1 MRLQDHIDFTTLQ
14 WVKPELDETLAI
26 AREALESYVDNPGD
40 RAVMRKCA
48 DSLHLVQGTLRMVE
62 LYGAAMVAEEMETLA
77 ISLLEDHVAQREDA
91 YAAMMRG
98 LMQLPDYLERL
109 SGGHRD
115 VPVVLLPLLNDLRAS
130 RGQQALHESALFSP
144 NLEAALPDQAPA
156 AMNQGEAERMHG
168 QIAELRL
175 RFQQQLLAW
184 FRGQS
189 SEQQLAGMTQTLDGI
204 AARCYSVPGRRL
216 WWITAGVLE
225 GLQQGMLKTQA
236 GEVRQLIGKVDRGI
250 RQLIEHGESGMR
262 GGDAD
267 ELARKLLYVVAQAKQ
282 RSPRMEQLRQTYGL
296 DALLP
301 DAGELEHARGSM
313 SGHNRAL
320 LDSVA
325 KALKEDLL
333 RVKEALDLF
342 LRQSNADPA
351 QLGSQTEIL
360 ERVGDTLGML
370 ALGVPRRVVNE
381 QRRVLEEIV
390 SRMRAPDEELLLDVA
405 GALLYVEA
413 SLDDHIESLGADE
426 EQPHEGGQVSML
438 PRSEARH
445 ILATLMQEATAN
457 TSKVKEGI
465 VAFIESGW
473 QHQELTDV
481 PGLMDEVAGAMRML
495 SAPRPAEL
503 AEGIGRFVGN
513 ELLSD
518 RRVPTSAQ
526 MDHLADALAAL
537 EYYLEAAREHRGGLE
552 HILDVAEHSLSTLGY
567 WPPPPARSVAAEE
580 DVAEPAPVHAHSHAQ
595 VPAFIGDLSDVPELT
610 ESVSLAHGAD
620 LGSLIVGQAVT
631 PGPAAHEL
639 AGLRLVDTEHVAP
652 QAANEDPSDWIEIE
666 EEVLE
671 QVPAVD
677 ALNANA
683 GFQHSAEGIDDD
695 IREIFLEEMQ
705 EEMDSLQ
712 GAQKIW
718 LADPQQL
725 EGLTP
730 IRRAFHTLK
739 GSGRLVGATVL
750 GEFAWKLENLL
761 NRALDHSIAPS
772 ANMQALVRQAIEA
785 LPQLH
790 AALKGEGVPTA
801 PLAAIMDTAER
812 LSGGDESA
820 SVADHVPAATQTVRR
835 TVVRRVPRREAH
847 ADAIPAA
854 SLAAIE
860 SSPAPAVE
868 PQHEIMAAPVMP
880 PVDPVLLEILRSEVA
895 QYLQTIRHAINRVD
909 GELRVDDGLLR
920 AVHTLHG
927 AIAMVDIPLL
937 TQLLSPLESLLK
949 RLRAAGQPLSAEG
962 VNLLGKSADAVD
974 HSMAQF
980 EAEHP
985 RLPDLSALIQ
995 RITELRDSQP
1005 EPQVAHVVFEPRADD
1020 LADADEADSEGAL
1033 AAALDA
1039 AMPVIPASHDA
1050 ASEPVEAEL
1059 EAAPEEAAKPR
1070 EPVPSD
1076 EFTAELMAALG
1087 EFDSEAGLAESV
1099 DPEQAEASQHASTTP
1114 VVHAGE
1120 DDFAALYAE
1129 LLKEPQEAEAATTHE
1144 PAAEQPETPDEADEH
1159 QDMAAWFEQI
1169 AADDAQLEHAAPDA
1183 AAHEPAPANVAHEAG
1198 EAFGHHLAE
1207 APAAEHHAFESLA
1220 QQSVEPVSPEPQAI
1234 EPELIEP
1241 ELIEPE
1247 SIELESFEFEPVEPL
1262 HDAVSLLDT
1271 HAAEVPVHEPAAHAD
1286 ELHAPELPAAE
1297 TAAEPAHE
1305 PAAEPMAVEPETHF
1319 DLHLAGTAGQEP
1331 VAAEGHVSEAS
1342 VEHTPDAELASIE
1355 AYLAGTAA
1363 SEPLAH
1369 VLHAFEAAA
1378 EQAPVVEP
1386 ADHAQAD
1393 IGHADIEQVLAEPA
1407 HAEPAEAA
1415 VEASEHVPAPVE
1427 AKPEPVAATAEP
1439 AATWTH
1445 GQIDPDLLEIFVEEA
1460 REILDHSDSV
1470 LAQWRAEPA
1479 EPEHMASLQRDLHTL
1494 KGGARIAGMVPVGD
1508 LTHAIETLLESPVG
1522 HDPSR
1527 VGDLI
1532 AALEAG
1538 FDRLHGLVQRVGQGR
1553 GLEYPQAMIDQFLGM
1568 AGETVAPAESSPET
1582 TAEAPQASSAETR
1595 FEAAPA
1601 EAEQGLP
1608 ALLPDEGQQ
1617 DDARAPQE
1625 QIRVRAELLDT
1636 LVNHAGEVAIY
1647 RSRLEQQVAGYRFNL
1662 VELDQ
1667 TVQRLRS
1674 QLRMLEIE
1682 TEAQIIARFQ
1692 REHRE
1697 AGLSV
1702 FDPLELDR
1710 YSQLQQYSR
1719 ALAESVSDLV
1729 SIQSMLDELTRQA
1742 ETLLIQQSRVSSELQ
1757 DGLLRTRMLPFDTM
1771 VPNLR
1776 RTLRQAAQEQGKGA
1790 QLFVEGAHGE
1800 MDRNLLDRI
1809 KAPFEHMLRNAVA
1822 HGIETPED
1830 RLKAGKPAEGSVRI
1844 RVAREATEVVV
1855 RVSDDGRGLDREAV
1869 RKRGIERGLLRA
1881 DVRPS
1886 DDQLLGLI
1894 TQPGFSTA
1902 SSVTQLAGRGVG
1914 MDVVANEIKQLGGS
1928 LAVESQQGHGT
1939 TFVLRLPF
1947 TLAVTQAIL
1956 VRIGEATFAIPMT
1969 SVQGVA
1975 RISPAELAARMA
1987 ESEPSFPYGGEQYS
2001 IHDLAELLGI
2011 PGGHPGDEQLPLL
2024 LTRSGDLRAAIRI
2037 DAVIGSREI
2046 VVKSVGPQISSV
2058 PGILGATIMGDGSV
2072 LIILDLAPLVRHGIT
2087 RRQERLA
2094 EGLSAVPAP
2103 VVEEVRVR
2111 PLVMVVDD
2119 SITMRKVTGR
2129 VLERHEYEVGT
2140 AKDGVD
2146 ALEKLHERVPD
2157 LMLLDIEM
2165 PRMDGFELAAHMK
2178 ADPRLRHVPII
2189 MITSRTGDKHRQRAF
2204 DIGVD
2209 RYLGKPYQ
2217 EAELLTQISEVL
2229 EQRALTE
2236 SANG

>member
-26 AREALESYVDNPGD
+26 AREALESYVENPGD
-40 RAVMRKCA
+40 RAVMRSCA
-48 DSLHLVQGTLRMVE
+48 DSLHQVQGTLRMVE
-62 LYGAAMVAEEMETLA
+62 LYGAALVAEEMENLA
-77 ISLLEDHVAQREDA
+77 VALLEGHVTQREEA

-115 VPVVLLPLLNDLRAS
+115 VPVVLLPLLNELRAS
-130 RGQQALHESALFSP
+130 RGQQALHESALFAP
-144 NLEAALPDQAPA
+144 NLEAALPDNAPA
-156 AMNQGEAERMHG
+156 ALNQEEAERMHG
-168 QIAELRL
+168 RIAELRL
-175 RFQQQLLAW
+175 RFQQQLLGW
-184 FRGQS
+184 FRGQAA
-189 SEQQLAGMTQTLDGI
+189 EQQLGAMVQTLDAI

-225 GLQQGMLKTQA
+225 GLQQGVLKSQV
-236 GEVRQLIGKVDRGI
+236 GEVRQLIGKVDRSI
-250 RQLIEHGESGMR
+250 RQLIEQGEASMR

-267 ELARKLLYVVAQAKQ
+267 ELARKLLYVVAQSKQ
-282 RSPRMEQLRQTYGL
+282 RSARMDLIVRTYGL
-296 DALLP
+296 DRLLP
-301 DAGELEHARGSM
+301 DESELEHARGSM

-325 KALKEDLL
+325 KAIKEDLL

-342 LRQSNADPA
+342 LRQANADPA
-351 QLGSQTEIL
+351 QLSEQTGVL

-370 ALGVPRRVVNE
+370 ALGVPRRVVTE
-381 QRRVLEEIV
+381 QRRVLEDIAN
-390 SRMRAPDEELLLDVA
+390 RMRAPDEELLLDVA

-426 EQPHEGGQVSML
+426 EPAHDAPVNML

-445 ILATLMQEATAN
+445 ILSTLMQEATAN
-457 TSKVKEGI
+457 TGKVKDAI

-473 QHQELTDV
+473 RHQELTDV
-481 PGLMDEVAGAMRML
+481 PGLMDEVSGAMRML
-495 SAPRPAEL
+495 TAPRPAEL

-518 RRVPTSAQ
+518 RRVPTSTQ

-567 WPPPPARSVAAEE
+567 WPPPAARTVLA
-580 DVAEPAPVHAHSHAQ
+580 DAEPAAAAPAPV
-595 VPAFIGDLSDVPELT
+595 PTAFTPDLGTDHELT
-610 ESVSLAHGAD
+610 ETVSLGTGHD
-620 LGSLIVGQAVT
+620 LGSLVIGEAVT
-631 PGPAAHEL
+631 PMPSAHEL
-639 AGLRLVDTEHVAP
+639 AGLRLVDTEHVPA
-652 QAANEDPSDWIEIE
+652 QDASGINDEDDWVEIE

-671 QVPAVD
+671 HVPSAD
-677 ALNANA
+677 AINAHA
-683 GFQHSAEGIDDD
+683 GFQVSVDGIDDE

-705 EEMDSLQ
+705 EEIDSLRD
-712 GAQKIW
+712 AERKW
-718 LADPQQL
+718 LADPERL
-725 EGLTP
+725 EGLTS
-730 IRRAFHTLK
+730 IRRSFHTLK
-739 GSGRLVGATVL
+739 GSGRLVGATAL
-750 GEFAWKLENLL
+750 GEYAWKIENML
-761 NRALDHSIAPS
+761 NRVLDQSIP
-772 ANMQALVRQAIEA
+772 ANANVQALIHHAIEA
-785 LPQLH
+785 LPQLR
-790 AALKGEGVPTA
+790 AALMGEGAPNA
-801 PLAAIMDTAER
+801 PLAAIMETADR
-812 LSGGDESA
+812 LSGGSEHA
-820 SVADHVPAATQTVRR
+820 SIEDFKSAATETVRR
-835 TVVRRVPRREAH
+835 TVRRRVRRSQLAAE
-847 ADAIPAA
+847 AIPPAT
-854 SLAAIE
+854 LAHVE
-860 SSPAPAVE
+860 PAPEAV
-868 PQHEIMAAPVMP
+868 AATPVHDMIAPPVLP

-949 RLRAAGQPLSAEG
+949 RLRAGGHPLSAEG

-974 HSMAQF
+974 YIMGQF
-980 EAEHP
+980 DAEQP
-985 RLPDLSALIQ
+985 QLPELDPLIRRLC
-995 RITELRDSQP
+995 ELRDAQP
-1005 EPQVAHVVFEPRADD
+1005 EAQVAHVLFEPLADD
-1020 LADADEADSEGAL
+1020 LAAEGEVDEGAL

-1039 AMPVIPASHDA
+1039 AMPVQPG
-1050 ASEPVEAEL
+1050 EAHAPH
-1059 EAAPEEAAKPR
+1059 EAATPAPA
-1070 EPVPSD
+1070 PVD
-1076 EFTAELMAALG
+1076 DFTAELMAALG
-1087 EFDSEAGLAESV
+1087 SFE
-1099 DPEQAEASQHASTTP
+1099 AEAPVQEAEATHHAAAPLTE
-1114 VVHAGE
+1114 A
-1120 DDFAALYAE
+1120 DDFAALYGD
-1129 LLKEPQEAEAATTHE
+1129 LTTDVPQHE
-1144 PAAEQPETPDEADEH
+1144 
-1159 QDMAAWFEQI
+1159 
-1169 AADDAQLEHAAPDA
+1169 
-1183 AAHEPAPANVAHEAG
+1183 
-1198 EAFGHHLAE
+1198 
-1207 APAAEHHAFESLA
+1207 
-1220 QQSVEPVSPEPQAI
+1220 
-1234 EPELIEP
+1234 
-1241 ELIEPE
+1241 
-1247 SIELESFEFEPVEPL
+1247 
-1262 HDAVSLLDT
+1262 
-1271 HAAEVPVHEPAAHAD
+1271 
-1286 ELHAPELPAAE
+1286 E
-1297 TAAEPAHE
+1297 TAADP
-1305 PAAEPMAVEPETHF
+1305 
-1319 DLHLAGTAGQEP
+1319 
-1331 VAAEGHVSEAS
+1331 SEI
-1342 VEHTPDAELASIE
+1342 VMEHTLSFDGQSIE
-1355 AYLAGTAA
+1355 PIELSG
-1363 SEPLAH
+1363 AH
-1369 VLHAFEAAA
+1369 LGADEA
-1378 EQAPVVEP
+1378 E
-1386 ADHAQAD
+1386 H
-1393 IGHADIEQVLAEPA
+1393 IELSLDAV
-1407 HAEPAEAA
+1407 EPAEARLVDAHALVGAEQA
-1415 VEASEHVPAPVE
+1415 VEAVTPHATLEPASAESPVLAESQVEEIEVGAVDEAGLAEFLGTPEAFADLAEPVSGLVDEPIVEAVHVEAVHLEAVAPAEVEPEHVEAAHVGPEAVVE
-1427 AKPEPVAATAEP
+1427 AEEPKAAAPKPPQHDLTSEYAGS
-1439 AATWTH
+1439 WTNE
-1445 GQIDPDLLEIFVEEA
+1445 QIDPDLLEIFTEEA

-1470 LAQWRAEPA
+1470 LSQWRAEPA

-1508 LTHAIETLLESPVG
+1508 LTHAIETMLESPVG
-1522 HDPSR
+1522 HDPAR
-1527 VGDLI
+1527 QGELI
-1532 AALEAG
+1532 RALEAG
-1538 FDRLHGLVQRVGQGR
+1538 FDALHGLVQRMSQGR
-1553 GLEYPQAMIDQFLGM
+1553 GVEYPQAMIDRFLGL
-1568 AGETVAPAESSPET
+1568 AGEAKPAEE
-1582 TAEAPQASSAETR
+1582 
-1595 FEAAPA
+1595 PA
-1601 EAEQGLP
+1601 VPVAGLADRAGLP
-1608 ALLPDEGQQ
+1608 ELLPEEGQF
-1617 DDARAPQE
+1617 DEMRGPQE
-1625 QIRVRAELLDT
+1625 QIRVRSELLDT

-1674 QLRMLEIE
+1674 QLRMMEIE

-1697 AGLSV
+1697 AGMSV

-1729 SIQSMLDELTRQA
+1729 SIQGMLDELTRQA

-1776 RTLRQAAQEQGKGA
+1776 RTLRQAAQEQGKSA

-1800 MDRNLLDRI
+1800 MDRTLLDRL

-1822 HGIETPED
+1822 HGIESPDE
-1830 RLKAGKPAEGSVRI
+1830 RRKAGKPAEGAVRI

-1855 RVSDDGRGLDREAV
+1855 RVTDDGRGLDREAV

-1881 DVRPS
+1881 DAKLS
-1886 DDQLLGLI
+1886 DDQLLALI

-1928 LAVESQQGHGT
+1928 IAVESQAGQGT

-1956 VRIGEATFAIPMT
+1956 VRIGESNFAIPMT

-1975 RISPAELAARMA
+1975 RISPADLTERLA
-1987 ESEPSFPYGGEQYS
+1987 EYEPSFPYSGEPYG

-2011 PGGHPGDEQLPLL
+2011 PAGHPGDEQLPLL
-2024 LTRSGDLRAAIRI
+2024 LTRAGDLRAAIRI

-2046 VVKSVGPQISSV
+2046 VVKSVGPQVSSV

-2072 LIILDLAPLVRHGIT
+2072 LIILDLPPLVRHGIV

-2094 EGLSAVPAP
+2094 EGLTAVEMP
-2103 VVEEVRVR
+2103 VVEEERVR

-2129 VLERHEYEVGT
+2129 VLERHEYEVHT
-2140 AKDGVD
+2140 AKDGLD

-2165 PRMDGFELAAHMK
+2165 PRMDGFELAEQMK
-2178 ADPRLRHVPII
+2178 ADPRLRQVPII

-2217 EAELLTQISEVL
+2217 EAELLAQISEVL
-2229 EQRALTE
+2229 EQRALQDQATE
-2236 SANG
+2236 SAHG